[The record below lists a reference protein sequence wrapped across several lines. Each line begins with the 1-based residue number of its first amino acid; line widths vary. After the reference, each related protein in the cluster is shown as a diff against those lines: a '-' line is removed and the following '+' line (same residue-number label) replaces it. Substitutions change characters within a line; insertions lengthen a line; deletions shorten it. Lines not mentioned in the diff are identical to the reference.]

1 MILIFQK
8 TKVMNLN
15 LNIYTYL
22 DVKVSSITRKI
33 MAIFLFNN
41 NLAYKFPLIKINY
54 QMITEIT
61 VTFNTFQFQ
70 DLLMKLIYQI
80 PMAIIIMNRNLQK
93 IDFQEPL
100 SCKMFL
106 AN

>member
-1 MILIFQK
+1 
-8 TKVMNLN
+8 
-15 LNIYTYL
+15 
-22 DVKVSSITRKI
+22 
-33 MAIFLFNN
+33 
-41 NLAYKFPLIKINY
+41 
-54 QMITEIT
+54 MITEIT

-70 DLLMKLIYQI
+70 DLLMMLIYQI

-100 SCKMFL
+100 SCKIFL